1 MAETVRQCP
10 IFHRRI
16 FSAHYIFA
24 AFWGGRCVCLSR
36 YPSFAHRVRTDLQGV
51 FADAVRV
58 CTDQAAECRT

>member
-16 FSAHYIFA
+16 FSGHCIFA
-24 AFWGGRCVCLSR
+24 VFRSGRCISCSR
-36 YPSFAHRVRTDLQGV
+36 YSSFAHRVRTDLLGV